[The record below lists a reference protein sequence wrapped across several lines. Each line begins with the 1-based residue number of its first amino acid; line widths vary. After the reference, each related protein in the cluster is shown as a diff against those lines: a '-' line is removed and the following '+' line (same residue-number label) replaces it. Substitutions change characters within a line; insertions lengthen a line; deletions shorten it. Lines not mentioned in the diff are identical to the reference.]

1 VSWDAVRAVRKRAIE
16 LVVVV
21 VVVVVGHDNDDWKEM
36 GEGGLF

>member
-1 VSWDAVRAVRKRAIE
+1 MSWDAVRAVRKRAIE
-16 LVVVV
+16 LVVV